1 MSQSSPAHAH
11 PHGAPPAADQPTSDR
26 LRPDQ
31 PGPGLASGPGR
42 RARPGLLARPRLAL
56 ENWRVS
62 TRLIAL
68 IAVPT
73 AMGLAFA
80 GIQVSMAERNAQTMG
95 RVERLAVLG
104 QQITGLAQ
112 AMEDERDETAG
123 FIAHNRPAAG
133 KPVLTRQYA
142 VTNRWAA
149 RVRPLIHQLGHG
161 FLAQTLANAG
171 AVLTSINELPALR
184 QDAVE
189 GIADGLSTIDAY
201 TAALAN
207 LFSFNDGIAQ
217 QTGNAAFANDVRT
230 LSALSQLKDQAS
242 QQRAIL
248 YTAFVAGQFTPA
260 DQTELVAAQAQQA
273 TQLQAFD
280 ASATALQS
288 ELLSHVVA
296 GPMTNQAESL
306 EQSTV
311 ADAANGTALNLLPG
325 TSHDWYT
332 DMSDTIG
339 RMRRVEQDLAGQTV
353 GSARALHSNAERT
366 VLETGGLALLAL
378 LLVLLITVLIA
389 RSMLGPL
396 RRLKEGALDIAETG
410 LPAEVRELT
419 DALDTGRPL
428 LVRPI
433 DVLSDDEIGQVAR
446 AFDQVHREA
455 VRLAGEEARLR
466 SSVSAMFV
474 SLSRRSQSLLERLLR
489 LIDSLELG
497 EEDPER
503 LSNLFRMDHL
513 ATRMRR
519 NSENLLML
527 AGHEA
532 PRRWAEPV
540 PLVDVLRAASSEIE
554 QYERV
559 VLEVQPDVAVIG
571 AGVADTVH
579 LLAELLENATT
590 FSAKTTKV
598 IASGHRL
605 TSGGA
610 VIEITDHGMGIPGQV
625 LAGLNG
631 RLANPPI
638 ADVAV
643 SRHMGLFAVAHLAA
657 RHNIQVE
664 LHAPANGGTVA
675 QVRLPASLTSR
686 EAAAAGGRP
695 RAGAGLRMAAP
706 RGPQYVPSRFASGP
720 VLDPPLLTAALDQ
733 ATLNHATL
741 NHATLNHATLTAS
754 SAGTGP
760 MSLATGPNVIIPSA
774 DGLAPGSGL
783 PIYESLESDW
793 FRARGRGMPRRDA
806 AWAGAPAGGAPAAEP
821 PRTWTSPGDDG
832 WRAAAAI
839 TTPATGGTTAAGL
852 PKRVPQANLVPGSAS
867 DQSRTA
873 TMAEAAE
880 IARSRLANFQ
890 RGSRR
895 ARASARQLTPG
906 D

>member
-11 PHGAPPAADQPTSDR
+11 PHGAPPAAGRPTSGR
-26 LRPDQ
+26 AR
-31 PGPGLASGPGR
+31 PGR
-42 RARPGLLARPRLAL
+42 RARPGLLARPKVVL

-62 TRLIAL
+62 WRLIAL

-104 QQITGLAQ
+104 QQVTGLAQ
-112 AMEDERDETAG
+112 AMEDERDELAG
-123 FIAHNRPAAG
+123 FIARGRPAAG
-133 KPVLTRQYA
+133 RPTLTRQYA

-149 RVRPLIHQLGHG
+149 RVRPLIHQLGPG

-171 AVLTSINELPALR
+171 AVLTTINELPALR

-189 GIADGLSTIDAY
+189 GITPGLSTIDSY

-217 QTGNAAFANDVRT
+217 QTGNAAFANDVRA

-260 DQTELVAAQAQQA
+260 DQTELVAAQAQQS

-288 ELLSHVVA
+288 DLLSRVVA
-296 GPMTNQAESL
+296 GPMMNQAETL

-311 ADAANGTALNLLPG
+311 ANANNGTALNLLPG
-325 TSHDWYT
+325 TSHAWYA
-332 DMSDTIG
+332 DMSYTIG
-339 RMRRVEQDLAGQTV
+339 RMRLVEQDLAGQV
-353 GSARALHSNAERT
+353 VQSARALHSNAERT
-366 VLETGGLALLAL
+366 AAETGGAALLAL

-396 RRLKEGALDIAETG
+396 RRLKEGALDIAETR

-419 DALDTGRPL
+419 DALETGRPL

-455 VRLAGEEARLR
+455 VRLAGDEARLR

-559 VLEVQPDVAVIG
+559 VLDVQPDVAVVG

-590 FSAKTTKV
+590 FSAKTTRV
-598 IASGHRL
+598 TASGHRL
-605 TSGGA
+605 TGGGA
-610 VIEITDHGMGIPGQV
+610 LIEITDHGMGIPGNV
-625 LAGLNG
+625 LAELND
-631 RLANPPI
+631 RLANPPV

-657 RHNIQVE
+657 RHNIQVA
-664 LHAPANGGTVA
+664 LHSPGSGGTVA
-675 QVRLPASLTSR
+675 QVRLPVSLTSR

-695 RAGAGLRMAAP
+695 RAGAGLRMAMP
-706 RGPQYVPSRFASGP
+706 RGPQYVPGRFASGP
-720 VLDPPLLTAALDQ
+720 VPDPPLLTATPNQ
-733 ATLNHATL
+733 ATLDHA
-741 NHATLNHATLTAS
+741 ALTAS

-760 MSLATGPNVIIPSA
+760 RPAVTGTGPNVINPPA
-774 DGLAPGSGL
+774 DGLAQGRGL

-793 FRARGRGMPRRDA
+793 FRARGRTAVRRDEA
-806 AWAGAPAGGAPAAEP
+806 RAGVPAGAPAAGAPTGAP
-821 PRTWTSPGDDG
+821 HNWTSPGDDG
-832 WRAAAAI
+832 WRIAAAT

-867 DQSRTA
+867 DQQARTA

-895 ARASARQLTPG
+895 ARATARQLTPG

>member
-1 MSQSSPAHAH
+1 MSQSSPAHA
-11 PHGAPPAADQPTSDR
+11 APPGPE
-26 LRPDQ
+26 L
-31 PGPGLASGPGR
+31 PGPELPGSRTGPFAAVRPGH
-42 RARPGLLARPRLAL
+42 RARPGLLARPRLVL

-62 TRLIAL
+62 WRLIAL

-80 GIQVSMAERNAQTMG
+80 GLQVSMAERNAQTMG

-104 QQITGLAQ
+104 QQITGLGQ

-123 FIAHNRPAAG
+123 FIARGRPATG
-133 KPVLTRQYA
+133 KPMLTRQNA

-149 RVRPLIHQLGHG
+149 RVRPLIHQLGAG
-161 FLAQTLANAG
+161 YPAQTLANAR

-184 QDAVE
+184 QDAVQ
-189 GIADGLSTIDAY
+189 GISPGLTTIDAY

-217 QTGNAAFANDVRT
+217 QTGNAAFADDVRT

-248 YTAFVAGQFTPA
+248 YTAFVAGQYTSA
-260 DQTELVAAQAQQA
+260 DQTEMVAAQAQQA

-280 ASATALQS
+280 ASATAPQG
-288 ELLSHVVA
+288 ELLSRVVT
-296 GPMTNQAESL
+296 GPMMAQADEL

-311 ADAANGTALNLLPG
+311 ADASNRTTVTLFPGTAH
-325 TSHDWYT
+325 SWYQ
-332 DMSDTIG
+332 DMSYTIG
-339 RMRRVEQDLAGQTV
+339 RMRLVEQDLAVQV
-353 GSARALHSNAERT
+353 VQSAQALHSNAART
-366 VLETGGLALLAL
+366 VLETGGAALLAL
-378 LLVLLITVLIA
+378 LLVLLLTVLIA

-396 RRLKEGALDIAETG
+396 RRLKQGALDIAETR
-410 LPAEVRELT
+410 LPAEVREMT
-419 DALDTGRPL
+419 DALDTGRPVQ
-428 LVRPI
+428 VRPI

-532 PRRWAEPV
+532 PRRWADPV

-559 VLEVQPDVAVIG
+559 VLDIQPDIAIVG

-590 FSAKTTKV
+590 FSAKATQVT
-598 IASGHRL
+598 ASGRVL
-605 TSGGA
+605 TGGGA
-610 VIEITDHGMGIPGQV
+610 VVEITDRGMGIPGQV
-625 LAGLNG
+625 LGELNQ
-631 RLANPPI
+631 RLASPPA

-657 RHNIQVE
+657 RHGIQVE
-664 LHAPANGGTVA
+664 LQSPATGGTVA
-675 QVRLPASLTSR
+675 QVRIPASLIAHG
-686 EAAAAGGRP
+686 AAAHGGRV
-695 RAGAGLRMAAP
+695 RASAGSRLAAMPGP
-706 RGPQYVPSRFASGP
+706 RGPQYTPTRFASGP
-720 VLDPPLLTAALDQ
+720 VPDPQLLTAALDEG
-733 ATLNHATL
+733 
-741 NHATLNHATLTAS
+741 TLTAAP
-754 SAGTGP
+754 AGTGP
-760 MSLATGPNVIIPSA
+760 IPARAGTGPHVIIPPP
-774 DGLAPGSGL
+774 DGPPPGSGL
-783 PIYESLESDW
+783 PVYESLESDW
-793 FRARGRGMPRRDA
+793 FRARGRGMVRPDQPRTGA
-806 AWAGAPAGGAPAAEP
+806 MATEPPATAAPATEPPPTAAPA
-821 PRTWTSPGDDG
+821 WTSPGDDG
-832 WRAAAAI
+832 WRAAAAVV
-839 TTPATGGTTAAGL
+839 TPNVGGTTSAGL

-867 DQSRTA
+867 DRPARTA
-873 TMAEAAE
+873 TMSEAAE
-880 IARSRLANFQ
+880 IARSRLARFQ

-895 ARASARQLTPG
+895 ARATARQLTPG

>member
-11 PHGAPPAADQPTSDR
+11 PRATPPTDDYVPDLPAPR
-26 LRPDQ
+26 
-31 PGPGLASGPGR
+31 PGR
-42 RARPGLLARPRLAL
+42 RARPGLVARPRQVL

-62 TRLIAL
+62 WRLIAL

-80 GIQVSMAERNAQTMG
+80 SIQVSMAERNAQTMG

-104 QQITGLAQ
+104 QQVTGLAQ

-123 FIAHNRPAAG
+123 FIVHNRPAAG

-149 RVRPLIHQLGHG
+149 RVRPLVHQLGAG
-161 FLAQTLANAG
+161 FLSQTLDNAG

-184 QDAVE
+184 QDAVQ
-189 GIADGLSTIDAY
+189 GISPGLTTIDAY

-230 LSALSQLKDQAS
+230 MSALSQLKDQAS

-288 ELLSHVVA
+288 DLLSHVVA

-306 EQSTV
+306 EQTTV
-311 ADAANGTALNLLPG
+311 DNAANGTALNLLPG
-325 TSHDWYT
+325 TSHAWYAE
-332 DMSDTIG
+332 MSYTIG
-339 RMRRVEQDLAGQTV
+339 RMRMVEQDLAGQVV
-353 GSARALHSNAERT
+353 GSARALHSSAERT
-366 VLETGGLALLAL
+366 VLETSGLALLAL

-389 RSMLGPL
+389 RSMLSPL

-419 DALDTGRPL
+419 DALETGRPVH
-428 LVRPI
+428 VRPI

-559 VLEVQPDVAVIG
+559 VLNIQPDVAIVG

-590 FSAKTTKV
+590 FSAKTTRV
-598 IASGHRL
+598 TASGYVL
-605 TSGGA
+605 TGGGGA
-610 VIEITDHGMGIPGQV
+610 VIEITDRGMGIPDQV
-625 LAGLNG
+625 LAELNH
-631 RLANPPI
+631 RLANPPV

-657 RHNIQVE
+657 RHAIAVQ
-664 LHAPANGGTVA
+664 LQSSATGGTAARVHI
-675 QVRLPASLTSR
+675 PASLISR
-686 EAAAAGGRP
+686 GAAASSGRQ
-695 RAGAGLRMAAP
+695 RAGAGLRLAPGP

-720 VLDPPLLTAALDQ
+720 VPDPPLLTAALD
-733 ATLNHATL
+733 
-741 NHATLNHATLTAS
+741 HATLTA
-754 SAGTGP
+754 AGRGTGP
-760 MSLATGPNVIIPSA
+760 MSAQTGPNVIIPSA
-774 DGLAPGSGL
+774 DGPPQGSGL

-793 FRARGRGMPRRDA
+793 FRSRGRGMLRP
-806 AWAGAPAGGAPAAEP
+806 AEP
-821 PRTWTSPGDDG
+821 RGVALTEPPAWTSPGDDG
-832 WRAAAAI
+832 WRAAAA
-839 TTPATGGTTAAGL
+839 TVTPRVGGTTQAGL

-867 DQSRTA
+867 DQQTRTA
-873 TMAEAAE
+873 SMSEAAE
-880 IARSRLANFQ
+880 IALSRLANFQ

-895 ARASARQLTPG
+895 ARATPRQLTPG

>member
-11 PHGAPPAADQPTSDR
+11 PRATPHTADYVPDLPAPR
-26 LRPDQ
+26 
-31 PGPGLASGPGR
+31 PGR
-42 RARPGLLARPRLAL
+42 RARPGLLARPRQVL

-62 TRLIAL
+62 WRLIAL

-73 AMGLAFA
+73 AMGLTFA
-80 GIQVSMAERNAQTMG
+80 SIQVSMAERNAQTMG

-104 QQITGLAQ
+104 QQITGLGQ

-123 FIAHNRPAAG
+123 FIARGRPAAS
-133 KPVLTRQYA
+133 KPMLTRQYA
-142 VTNRWAA
+142 VTNGWVA
-149 RVRPLIHQLGHG
+149 RVRPLIHQLGAG
-161 FLAQTLANAG
+161 FLPQTLANAR

-184 QDAVE
+184 QDAVQ
-189 GIADGLSTIDAY
+189 GISPGLTTIDAY

-217 QTGNAAFANDVRT
+217 PTGNAAFADDVRT

-248 YTAFVAGQFTPA
+248 YTAFVAGQYTSA

-280 ASATALQS
+280 ASATALQGD
-288 ELLSHVVA
+288 LLSRVVT
-296 GPMTNQAESL
+296 GPMMADADEL

-311 ADAANGTALNLLPG
+311 ADASNRATVTLFPG
-325 TSHDWYT
+325 TSHAWYA
-332 DMSDTIG
+332 DMSYTIG
-339 RMRRVEQDLAGQTV
+339 RMRLVERDLAGQVV
-353 GSARALHSNAERT
+353 GSARALHRSAERT
-366 VLETGGLALLAL
+366 VLETSGVALLAL

-419 DALDTGRPL
+419 DSLDTGRPVH
-428 LVRPI
+428 VRPI
-433 DVLSDDEIGQVAR
+433 NVLSDDEIGQVAR

-532 PRRWAEPV
+532 PRRWADPV

-559 VLEVQPDVAVIG
+559 VLNIQPDVAIIG

-598 IASGHRL
+598 TASGWVL
-605 TSGGA
+605 SGGGA
-610 VIEITDHGMGIPGQV
+610 VIEITDRGMGIPDQV
-625 LAGLNG
+625 LAELNE
-631 RLANPPI
+631 RLANPPV

-657 RHNIQVE
+657 RHSFAVQ
-664 LHAPANGGTVA
+664 LQSPATGGTAARVHI
-675 QVRLPASLTSR
+675 PASLISQG
-686 EAAAAGGRP
+686 AAASDRRQ
-695 RAGAGLRMAAP
+695 RAGAGLRLAAGP

-720 VLDPPLLTAALDQ
+720 VPDPPLLTAALDQ
-733 ATLNHATL
+733 ATLTAATV
-741 NHATLNHATLTAS
+741 
-754 SAGTGP
+754 GTGP
-760 MSLATGPNVIIPSA
+760 MAAQPGPMAAQTGPNVIIPPA
-774 DGLAPGSGL
+774 GGPPPGSGL

-793 FRARGRGMPRRDA
+793 FRSRGRGMLRPA
-806 AWAGAPAGGAPAAEP
+806 ESPGAAPATEP
-821 PRTWTSPGDDG
+821 PAWTSPGDDG
-832 WRAAAAI
+832 WRAAAA
-839 TTPATGGTTAAGL
+839 TVTPRVGGTTQAGL

-867 DQSRTA
+867 DEQPRTA
-873 TMAEAAE
+873 SMSEAAE
-880 IARSRLANFQ
+880 IALNRLANFQ

-895 ARASARQLTPG
+895 ARATPRQLTPG

>member
-1 MSQSSPAHAH
+1 MSQSGPAHAH
-11 PHGAPPAADQPTSDR
+11 PHAAPHTADHA
-26 LRPDQ
+26 
-31 PGPGLASGPGR
+31 PGLPAPRPGR
-42 RARPGLLARPRLAL
+42 RARPGLLARPRLVL

-62 TRLIAL
+62 WRLIAL

-80 GIQVSMAERNAQTMG
+80 SIQVSMAERNAQTMG
-95 RVERLAVLG
+95 RVEQLAVLG
-104 QQITGLAQ
+104 RQITGLAQ
-112 AMEDERDETAG
+112 AMEDERDDTAG

-133 KPVLTRQYA
+133 KPGLTRQYA
-142 VTNRWAA
+142 VTNHWAA
-149 RVRPLIHQLGHG
+149 RVRPLIHQLGPG

-171 AVLTSINELPALR
+171 AVLTTINELPALR

-189 GIADGLSTIDAY
+189 GISPGLTTIDAY

-296 GPMTNQAESL
+296 GPMMNQADEL
-306 EQSTV
+306 EQTTV
-311 ADAANGTALNLLPG
+311 ANANNGTALNLLPG
-325 TSHDWYT
+325 TSHAWYA
-332 DMSDTIG
+332 DMSYTIG
-339 RMRRVEQDLAGQTV
+339 RMRLVEEDLAGQV
-353 GSARALHSNAERT
+353 LGSARALHSNAERT
-366 VLETGGLALLAL
+366 VLESGGLALLAL

-389 RSMLGPL
+389 RSMLRPL
-396 RRLKEGALDIAETG
+396 RRLREGALDIAETR

-428 LVRPI
+428 HVHPI
-433 DVLSDDEIGQVAR
+433 DVLSADEIGEVAR

-540 PLVDVLRAASSEIE
+540 PLMDVLRAAVSEIE

-559 VLEVQPDVAVIG
+559 ELNIQPGVAIVG

-590 FSAKTTKV
+590 FSAKTTRV
-598 IASGHRL
+598 VASGHGL
-605 TSGGA
+605 TGGGA
-610 VIEITDHGMGIPGQV
+610 VINISDRGMGIPEQV
-625 LAGLNG
+625 LTQLNQ
-631 RLANPPI
+631 RLAHPPM

-664 LHAPANGGTVA
+664 LQSPASGGTVA
-675 QVRLPASLTSR
+675 QVRVPASLTSQ
-686 EAAAAGGRP
+686 EGANGGRRP
-695 RAGAGLRMAAP
+695 RAGAGLRMPGP

-720 VLDPPLLTAALDQ
+720 VPDPPLLTAALD
-733 ATLNHATL
+733 T
-741 NHATLNHATLTAS
+741 ATLTAPALEPALEPALGPALEPA
-754 SAGTGP
+754 SARGTGP
-760 MSLATGPNVIIPSA
+760 IRATGPNVIIPPPA
-774 DGLAPGSGL
+774 GPAPGSGL

-793 FRARGRGMPRRDA
+793 FRARGRIVRRPDEPWTGPQPA
-806 AWAGAPAGGAPAAEP
+806 QPAQPAPA
-821 PRTWTSPGDDG
+821 WTSPGDEG
-832 WRAAAAI
+832 WQAAAAI
-839 TTPATGGTTAAGL
+839 VTPKVGDTTAAGL
-852 PKRVPQANLVPGSAS
+852 PKRIPRANLVPGSAS
-867 DQSRTA
+867 DQQSRTA
-873 TMAEAAE
+873 TMSEAAQ

-895 ARASARQLTPG
+895 ARAAARQLTPG